1 MLLTVHSGVMVV
13 THCATT
19 VHSGVMVVTHCATTV
34 HSGVMVVTHC
44 ATYCTL
50 WCNGGHTL
58 CYLLYTL
65 V

>member
-1 MLLTVHSGVMVV
+1 MLL
-13 THCATT
+13 T